1 MEKLKKKFLFLIN
14 SSTLLYS
21 LLGLILVGFGVLSFK
36 TNIFSTGDK
45 VEVLETTKSGPE
57 SSQDLIVEI
66 SGSVEKPAVYKLPT
80 NSRVDDLLIV
90 SGGLSINADRDW
102 VNKNVNRAAKL
113 SDGQKIY
120 IYSQS
125 EVQSAKN
132 SGGIKPDQEV
142 LNVTGSEPVIL
153 VNINTAS
160 QKELESLDGIGP
172 VYAQKIIEQRPYS
185 NVEELVSKGAISQK
199 TLEKIKNEIS
209 VY

>member
-132 SGGIKPDQEV
+132 SGGIKPDQVV
-142 LNVTGSEPVIL
+142 LGADNGGL
-153 VNINTAS
+153 VNINTS
-160 QKELESLDGIGP
+160 DQKGLESLVGIGP
-172 VYAQKIIEQRPYS
+172 VYAQNIIEHRPYS
-185 NVEELVSKGAISQK
+185 NLEELVSKGAISQK
-199 TLEKIKNEIS
+199 VFEKIKNDITN
-209 VY
+209 